1 MGDLTAL
8 VGQHTAVISPHPFV
22 VASQPQ
28 RKLKTS
34 SCISSMEQSA
44 IASQAAF
51 CNSENDYNLLVTIT
65 DAEKPKAEGRG
76 QHLQEIQKR

>member
-1 MGDLTAL
+1 
-8 VGQHTAVISPHPFV
+8 
-22 VASQPQ
+22 
-28 RKLKTS
+28 
-34 SCISSMEQSA
+34 MEQSA